1 MAVLSLNNVH
11 LSMRDELGKN
21 KILNG
26 VSLEF
31 DPKKIY
37 VITGPNGGGKSTL
50 AKYIMGIENG
60 EEGSLILDGEDITD
74 STIVERSKRGIGY
87 AFQTPARFKG
97 LKVRK
102 LLELSKGDVNKNIYK
117 PLKDVGLC
125 PEDYLDRT
133 LDGGFS
139 GGEIKRIEIASVL
152 IRDLK
157 VAIFD
162 EPEAGIDLW
171 SFQRMTET
179 FKELHRDT
187 NTCIIIISHQ
197 ERIMA
202 LADEIIVLDKGKV
215 IERTTNKKFLESMV
229 HGKNSC
235 KKCCS
240 L

>member
-11 LSMRDELGKN
+11 LSMNDELGKN
-21 KILNG
+21 KILDG
-26 VSLEF
+26 VSLDF
-31 DPKKIY
+31 DSKKIY

-50 AKYIMGIENG
+50 AKYIMGIKEG
-60 EEGSLILDGEDITD
+60 EEGSITLSGEDITN
-74 STIVERSKRGIGY
+74 SSIVERSKKGIGY

-102 LLELSKGDVNKNIYK
+102 LLELSRGKTNKNIYR

-125 PEDYLDRT
+125 AENYLDRT
-133 LDGGFS
+133 LDGSFS

-179 FKELHRDT
+179 FKELNKNTD
-187 NTCIIIISHQ
+187 TCIILISHQ

-215 IERTTNKKFLESMV
+215 VERTTNKKFLESMTR
-229 HGKNSC
+229 GKDSC
-235 KKCCS
+235 KKCCT

>member
-11 LSMRDELGKN
+11 LTMNDELGKN
-21 KILNG
+21 KILDD
-26 VSLEF
+26 VSLSF

-50 AKYIMGIENG
+50 AKYIMGIKKG
-60 EEGSLILDGEDITD
+60 EEGNITLDGEDITD
-74 STIVERSKRGIGY
+74 LNIVERSKKGIGY

-102 LLELSKGDVNKNIYK
+102 LLELSKGNGTKNIYK
-117 PLKDVGLC
+117 SLKDVGLC
-125 PEDYLDRT
+125 PEDYLERNM
-133 LDGGFS
+133 DGSFS
-139 GGEIKRIEIASVL
+139 GGEIKRVEIASVL

-157 VAIFD
+157 VAVFD

-179 FKELHRDT
+179 FKELNQNTD
-187 NTCIIIISHQ
+187 TCIIIISHQ

-215 IERTTNKKFLESMV
+215 IERTTNKKFLESMT
-229 HGKNSC
+229 HGKDSC

>member
-11 LSMRDELGKN
+11 LSMRDELGEN
-21 KILNG
+21 KILDG

-60 EEGSLILDGEDITD
+60 EEGSLTLDGEDITN
-74 STIVERSKRGIGY
+74 STIVERSKKGIGY

-102 LLELSKGDVNKNIYK
+102 LLELSKGDANKNIYK

-133 LDGGFS
+133 LDDSFS
-139 GGEIKRIEIASVL
+139 GGEIKRIE
-152 IRDLK
+152 
-157 VAIFD
+157 
-162 EPEAGIDLW
+162 
-171 SFQRMTET
+171 M
-179 FKELHRDT
+179 
-187 NTCIIIISHQ
+187 
-197 ERIMA
+197 
-202 LADEIIVLDKGKV
+202 
-215 IERTTNKKFLESMV
+215 
-229 HGKNSC
+229 
-235 KKCCS
+235 
-240 L
+240 